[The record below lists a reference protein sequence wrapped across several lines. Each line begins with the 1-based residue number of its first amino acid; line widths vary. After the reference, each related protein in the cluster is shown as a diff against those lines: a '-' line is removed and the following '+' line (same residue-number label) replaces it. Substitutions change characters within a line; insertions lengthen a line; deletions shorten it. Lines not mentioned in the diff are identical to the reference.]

1 MESDEKPA
9 VEALQ
14 GRLNSLNIEDGK
26 KYLYNG
32 FKIAFKHVYFYLDK
46 IECQMNQM
54 NVSWW
59 HY

>member
-32 FKIAFKHVYFYLDK
+32 LKLHLNTFIFTSTKL
-46 IECQMNQM
+46 
-54 NVSWW
+54 NVK
-59 HY
+59 

>member
-46 IECQMNQM
+46 IECQINQM
-54 NVSWW
+54 NVS
-59 HY
+59 